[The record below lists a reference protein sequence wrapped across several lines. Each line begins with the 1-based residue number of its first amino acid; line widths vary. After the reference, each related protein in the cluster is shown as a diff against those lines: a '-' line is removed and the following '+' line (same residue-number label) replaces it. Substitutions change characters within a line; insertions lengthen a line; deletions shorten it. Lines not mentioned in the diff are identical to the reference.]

1 VIFFCFSNDNWVA
14 TSKLR
19 MLSTSSQK
27 TQFGMDY
34 HSKRKYIDNT
44 STNRKFS
51 GSVIKSTL
59 LNSYSNKTSLIKS
72 IDILSSTLLRCFFQI
87 SG

>member
-1 VIFFCFSNDNWVA
+1 
-14 TSKLR
+14 
-19 MLSTSSQK
+19 
-27 TQFGMDY
+27 MDY

-44 STNRKFS
+44 PRTENSP

-72 IDILSSTLLRCFFQI
+72 IDILSSDTFKVFFPNSTVTTFQI
-87 SG
+87 AFG